1 MIKTMKNFKFVK
13 IAFLLI
19 AVVAFSNCED
29 NGPIQS
35 VVVDEF
41 EFPVDVLGM
50 SGESIYG
57 PTIPPV
63 DISKLLENVSSFV
76 GLKIIDAT
84 VTLGDDYSG
93 DKIAGNFTLIAGG
106 QTIFDQSEEFVK
118 GTPKRIDI
126 LVKDILAGISS
137 SKIPVTVKGESSTVL
152 GDDDFTIKVI
162 IRVSAIVE

>member
-1 MIKTMKNFKFVK
+1 MIKTMKNFKLMKTV
-13 IAFLLI
+13 FLLFALI
-19 AVVAFSNCED
+19 AFSNCED

-41 EFPVDVLGM
+41 EFNLDVLGM
-50 SGESIYG
+50 SGERSYG

-63 DISKLLENVSSFV
+63 DISKLLENFSSFV

-84 VTLGDDYSG
+84 VTLEDDYSG
-93 DKIAGNFTLIAGG
+93 DKIAGNFTLTAGG

-137 SKIPVTVKGESSTVL
+137 SKIPVTVEGKSSTVL